1 MRLPSKPLRRLG
13 SWSLSVSFVY
23 FYISLFFCFFAPA
36 SLPVL
41 PLCFA
46 QGTTH
51 RHLSLSL
58 SLSLLVVPFAS
69 PVKQRSSACPCLRH
83 SALRL
88 ASYASSKTPGSQQ
101 NFSVRPNRKQNAFI
115 SASSRACD
123 ADVASM
129 AVRTCVF
136 PVARHTRPDQA

>member
-23 FYISLFFCFFAPA
+23 FCISLFFCFFAPA

-83 SALRL
+83 SASRL

-123 ADVASM
+123 TDVASM

-136 PVARHTRPDQA
+136 LVAPPTRPDQA